1 MNAMEGHATTT
12 STHLEKIQKLEALI
26 AEPAATPGEK
36 EAARERL
43 DALKHRSNA
52 HYRRGRLSSVWRDG
66 RHGTAQAQLNIGD
79 GERLTSLTTFRATH

>member
-1 MNAMEGHATTT
+1 MNAMEGHATTM
-12 STHLEKIQKLEALI
+12 STHLEEIQKLEALI
-26 AEPAATPGEK
+26 ADPAATPGEK

-66 RHGTAQAQLNIGD
+66 RRTAQAQLNIGD